1 MDEQWIK
8 RCNDLYTQSFTKNVF
23 TFSSFVEEDKIAQI
37 PFKKDC
43 FTVWG
48 GAEYTTRKMVR
59 FGNKEELGYEQD
71 FPLVA
76 IRFSPLSKKFA
87 SPLSHRD
94 YLGAILNLGI
104 ERDKVGDIFAS
115 DNIGY
120 VVCHTDVSKLIIESV
135 DRIGRVSVKAEITD
149 SVPSSFLPKK
159 EERELVVSSIRIDVV
174 ICKAYNLSR
183 EDALEIFRENKVR
196 INGVQST
203 NNAYFLKS
211 GDNISVRGFGKFEFL
226 GEVGKSSKNKPY
238 IKIAVFK

>member
-1 MDEQWIK
+1 MDEQWKK
-8 RCNDLYTQSFTKNVF
+8 RCNDLYSQSFSKNAF

-48 GAEYTTRKMVR
+48 GAEYTARKMVR

-71 FPLVA
+71 FPLVV

-87 SPLSHRD
+87 TPLSHRD

-104 ERDKVGDIFAS
+104 EREKIGDIFCG
-115 DNIGY
+115 DNEGY
-120 VVCHTDVSKLIIESV
+120 VICHTDVSGLIVESI
-135 DRIGRVSVKAEITD
+135 DRIGRVSVKAETTT
-149 SVPSSFLPKK
+149 SVPTSFLPKK
-159 EERELVVSSIRIDVV
+159 EERELVVSSLRIDVV
-174 ICKAYNLSR
+174 VCKLYNLSR

-196 INGVQST
+196 INGVQTT

-211 GDNISVRGFGKFEFL
+211 GDCISVRGFGKFEFL
-226 GEVGKSSKNKPY
+226 GEVGRSSKNKPY
-238 IKIAVFK
+238 VKVAVFK